1 MMKASKLILLIP
13 LFFLLACS
21 AAYDQVKE
29 MDIKNPTTFHQH
41 LLINYKN
48 NASFEAEKMHD
59 WNSAK
64 LYSEKALRALDG
76 ENIYPEEIT
85 YCKLQTKLAKDFS

>member
-1 MMKASKLILLIP
+1 MTLYLSIKNLMKALKLILLIP
-13 LFFLLACS
+13 MFFLMACS

-29 MDIKNPTTFHQH
+29 MHIKNPNTFQQH
-41 LLINYKN
+41 LLNNYKI

-64 LYSEKALRALDG
+64 LYSEKALRAF
-76 ENIYPEEIT
+76 I
-85 YCKLQTKLAKDFS
+85 